1 MDGLIIEQT
10 KSTPKVVLD
19 PQNAKLSIEGQ
30 SYPEN
35 AFKFYEPI
43 FSWLDKYLDQ
53 LQQDVVLEIYFHMP
67 YINTSSS
74 KCMMMLFEKLEEAHE
89 AGKKVTIR
97 WYYDQE
103 NEIALECA
111 EEFKEDLGLPFEIIP
126 LNDEGMSNGK

>member
-1 MDGLIIEQT
+1 MDGLFIEQT
-10 KSTPKVVLD
+10 KSTPKVALD
-19 PQNAKLSIEGQ
+19 PQNAKLSIAGQ

-43 FSWLDKYLDQ
+43 FVWLDEYLEQ
-53 LQQDVVLEIYFHMP
+53 LQQNAVLEIYFHMP

-89 AGKKVTIR
+89 AGRTVTIR
-97 WYYDQE
+97 WYYAQD

-111 EEFKEDLGLPFEIIP
+111 EEFKEDLSLPFEIIP
-126 LNDEGMSNGK
+126 LNDDEISNEK